1 VRHLGSLAEASDL
14 LGQQGQISSSEMG
27 AHLQNWAQR
36 NLGGASYKFT
46 TASQAY
52 NAALVPVL
60 GEIDKLYK
68 GGQATEGEI
77 NEMKEN
83 LAPTA
88 SPAARQAALTMLS
101 GLLEDKVNVL
111 QNTWHMGVGSKFP
124 DLQIVDPKGREALDY
139 IKKWGSPPVLP
150 NATVGQA
157 RAPASGVTHVWT
169 PDGGLKPVAQ

>member
-1 VRHLGSLAEASDL
+1 GV
-14 LGQQGQISSSEMG
+14 
-27 AHLQNWAQR
+27 
-36 NLGGASYKFT
+36 
-46 TASQAY
+46 
-52 NAALVPVL
+52 
-60 GEIDKLYK
+60 
-68 GGQATEGEI
+68 I

-124 DLQIVDPKGREALDY
+124 DLQIVDKRGQEALDY

-150 NATVGQA
+150 NGSAQGGGSPSGGNDPLSQA
-157 RAPASGVTHVWT
+157 RAAIAKGAPRAAVI
-169 PDGGLKPVAQ
+169 